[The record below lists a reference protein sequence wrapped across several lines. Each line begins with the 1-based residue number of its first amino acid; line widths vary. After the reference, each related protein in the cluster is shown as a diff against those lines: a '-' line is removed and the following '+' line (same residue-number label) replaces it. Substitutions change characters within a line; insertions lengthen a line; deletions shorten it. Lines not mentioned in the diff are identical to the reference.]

1 MPLACHE
8 SGIVLSERSFVHQ
21 DASEDQNGMEGEIG
35 QRLRIEERLARI
47 PEAHKVAHV
56 EGENLI
62 RVGSPA
68 VGPRKWL

>member
-1 MPLACHE
+1 
-8 SGIVLSERSFVHQ
+8 
-21 DASEDQNGMEGEIG
+21 MEGEIG